1 MINIPKWLRA
11 RPRKLP
17 NASDPL
23 QAPVERPPSSHSV
36 GTNINNPVVDI
47 YRPHIRSGDCLIATG
62 YQDFLSSLAI
72 LLTEVPELRVNG
84 LEEPIRIRIAFGV
97 DTGNTSRIG
106 RSVPVSEEMRLYWL
120 ERSGLRVEDHSDLLA
135 VLARDAIVS
144 RKIQLRVFDPGL
156 AKKLYGIS
164 GDRRMHAKIV
174 SSTLGAVAG
183 SANFS
188 RSGLYRNIEYADG
201 LVAGSHELEEERQ
214 KAAEQIWEASVDWT
228 KEALEILDQLIRP
241 VTAEFAV
248 ARTIVEQKGF
258 QPWLSGDRVEITG
271 HRLYDYQQELTYE
284 ASSITYEHGIAFV
297 EAPTGSGKTEIGC
310 HLGEVL
316 TYAFAQVVPPS
327 PVHSVARK
335 NAAVIAP
342 PRVVPSWEKSKT
354 NALTIIANSS
364 LSKKSL
370 RGAGGDDQDGLRL
383 DQFGL
388 LIIDESHTV
397 TPGFEQASQ
406 RAAAIELAPPS
417 WNVCLSATLLGN
429 RDVDWLSHMQEKRAS
444 IFMTPE
450 YIQRMSDLF
459 DREALRPVEEFTLI
473 DELTAIDAPET
484 ALSHSARLELS
495 DMMAPFLTRRQRNCV
510 GEGEFV
516 GRKAYPILRSHGR
529 PKSMAAT
536 RSQVERLEDVA
547 QLCRDLA
554 PGSTITAV
562 ERSRFGNT
570 STRRNTQDQLYI
582 RNLLNILRANSAQAA
597 WEMESGAI
605 GRWLRDFEARNSAR
619 KRKSAPGQLELFED
633 LVLDDAPTP
642 KCDSLAAMLASKPLR
657 DIDRKRYSAC
667 AEIQERKDRVVFL
680 AERTDTLEIF
690 AEELSRK
697 GIHTNFVVGNRQKSD
712 ASALDDLCGN
722 DAVSFERI
730 VSGKSVESYFRPGG
744 RKAPKG
750 PASVFMTYK
759 MAEGINLQSGDT
771 LVLLGLTSNLKELI
785 QGLGRIDR
793 IDSEFEE
800 VNYHLVDVP
809 VGRFASDEKIAQRIA
824 NYRALSGE
832 ELIEVIDK
840 LETEDTE
847 AILESVI
854 SYLRAPRVLRNNNFH
869 DLLSRLS
876 KNITPARLAD
886 VSKARIQGT
895 WGAELALVSGREAF
909 TMLHLKGTDSR
920 DSFLPPRLLMIRQ
933 NGTEGAEIIRDQI
946 ACAQQLED
954 AYERTQ
960 SLGLENKSPD
970 QEKITAALAALA
982 SYIDELTEW
991 DLRPSRLESLLK
1003 ALAAFLGPHNPE
1015 KNAKGDE
1022 LGMSDQELF
1031 GNLSLQALE
1040 MIGESWG
1047 RLIDPFWEQVKH
1059 EVRTSFAY
1067 DGLPQ
1072 GYIALEQVLQKL
1084 EADYLNRELIR
1095 EKMLKVLEEAKRLS
1109 AGHEPEIASR
1119 IAVVLFS
1126 EGASEQ

>member
-1 MINIPKWLRA
+1 MINLPKWLLT

-17 NASDPL
+17 KLQDPL
-23 QAPVERPPSSHSV
+23 QPPPDKETSSHSV
-36 GTNINNPVVDI
+36 GTNIDSPVVDI
-47 YRPHIRSGDCLIATG
+47 YRPHIQSGDCLIATG
-62 YQDFLSSLAI
+62 YQDFLSSLSI
-72 LLTEVPELRVNG
+72 LLTEVPELR
-84 LEEPIRIRIAFGV
+84 EAQSAEQIRIRIAFGV
-97 DTGNTSRIG
+97 DTGNAKRIG
-106 RSVPVSEEMRLYWL
+106 RSLPVSEEMRLFWL
-120 ERSGLRVEDHSDLLA
+120 ERSGLRVEDHSDLMA
-135 VLARDAIVS
+135 VLARDAIAS
-144 RKIQLRVFDPGL
+144 KKIQLRVFDPTV
-156 AKKLYGIS
+156 AKELYGIS

-174 SSTLGAVAG
+174 SSPLGAVAG

-201 LVAGSHELEEERQ
+201 LLSGSHELEEERQ

-228 KEALEILDQLIRP
+228 KEALEILDKLIRP
-241 VTAEFAV
+241 VSAELAV

-258 QPWLSGDRVEITG
+258 KAWLSGGRTEITG
-271 HRLYDYQQELTYE
+271 HKLYDYQQELTYE
-284 ASSITYEHGIAFV
+284 AAAITYEHGIAFV

-316 TYAFAQVVPPS
+316 TETFTKVVPPS

-342 PRVVPSWEKSKT
+342 PRVVPSWKKSKT
-354 NALTIIANSS
+354 NALTVIANSS

-370 RGAGGDDQDGLRL
+370 RGVGDGDQDGLRL
-383 DQFGL
+383 DQFGV

-450 YIQRMSDLF
+450 YIQRMSELF
-459 DREALRPVEEFTLI
+459 DREAGRSEEEFTLI

-484 ALSHSARLELS
+484 ALSRTARRELS
-495 DMMAPFLTRRQRNCV
+495 DMLAPFLTRRQRNCV
-510 GEGEFV
+510 GEGNIAD
-516 GRKAYPILRSHGR
+516 RKGYPFLKSHGR
-529 PKSMAAT
+529 PKSMTAT
-536 RSQVERLEDVA
+536 VAQVERLEDVA
-547 QLCRDLA
+547 QLCRELA

-597 WEMESGAI
+597 WEMENGVI
-605 GRWLRDFEARNSAR
+605 GKWLRDFEAKISVRR
-619 KRKSAPGQLELFED
+619 KKSMPGQMELFED
-633 LVLDDAPTP
+633 FSLEIAPTP
-642 KCDSLAAMLASKPLR
+642 KCDSLAKMLASKPLR
-657 DIDRKRYSAC
+657 DIDRKRYLAC
-667 AEIQERKDRVVFL
+667 SKIQEGKDRVVFL

-690 AEELSRK
+690 AEELSKIGR
-697 GIHTNFVVGNRQKSD
+697 HTNYVVGNRPKGG
-712 ASALDDLCGN
+712 ANALAGLYGEN
-722 DAVSFERI
+722 AGSFERI
-730 VSGKSVESYFRPGG
+730 ANGKSVEAYFRPGG
-744 RKAPKG
+744 RKVPKG

-793 IDSEFEE
+793 IDSEFEK
-800 VNYHLVDVP
+800 VNYHLVDIP

-832 ELIEVIDK
+832 ELAEVLDR

-854 SYLRAPRVLRNNNFH
+854 SYLRAPRVLRKNNFH
-869 DLLSRLS
+869 DLLSSLS
-876 KNITPARLAD
+876 KQISPSRLAD
-886 VSKARIQGT
+886 VSKAKIEGT

-909 TMLHLKGTDSR
+909 TMLHLKGTDSHDR
-920 DSFLPPRLLMIRQ
+920 FLPPRLLMIRQ
-933 NGTEGAEIIRDQI
+933 DSSGGAEIIRDQI
-946 ACAQQLED
+946 ACAQQLEE
-954 AYERTQ
+954 AYERTC
-960 SLGLENKSPD
+960 SLGLEDDSPR

-982 SYIDELTEW
+982 SHIDELKEW
-991 DLRPSRLESLLK
+991 DLRPARLESLLK
-1003 ALAAFLGPHNPE
+1003 ALAAFLGRNNPDLV
-1015 KNAKGDE
+1015 AGDE
-1022 LGMSDQELF
+1022 IESSDQKFF
-1031 GNLSLQALE
+1031 GHLSLKALE

-1047 RLIDPFWEQVKH
+1047 RLIDPFWEQVKQ

-1067 DGLPQ
+1067 EGLPQ
-1072 GYIALEQVLQKL
+1072 GYVALEQVLEKL
-1084 EADYLNRELIR
+1084 DSDYLNRDVIL
-1095 EKMLKVLEEAKRLS
+1095 EKMIAVLAEAERLS
-1109 AGHEPEIASR
+1109 ARHQPEIASR
-1119 IAVVLFS
+1119 ISVAFFS
-1126 EGASEQ
+1126 EGVGEH

>member
-1 MINIPKWLRA
+1 MINLPKWLLA

-23 QAPVERPPSSHSV
+23 QGPVERTPTSHSV
-36 GTNINNPVVDI
+36 GTNIDNPVVDL

-62 YQDFLSSLAI
+62 YQDFLSSLSI
-72 LLTEVPELRVNG
+72 LLTEMPELRDP
-84 LEEPIRIRIAFGV
+84 ESAEPIRIRIAFGI

-106 RSVPVSEEMRLYWL
+106 RPIPVSEEMRLFWL
-120 ERSGLRVEDHSDLLA
+120 ERSGLRVEDHSDLMA
-135 VLARDAIVS
+135 VLARDAIIS
-144 RKIQLRVFDPGL
+144 GKIQLRVFDPGL
-156 AKKLYGIS
+156 AKELYGIS

-174 SSTLGAVAG
+174 SSPLGAVAG

-201 LVAGSHELEEERQ
+201 LGAGSHKLEEERQ

-228 KEALEILDQLIRP
+228 IEALEILNKLIRP
-241 VTAEFAV
+241 VSAELAV

-258 QPWLSGDRVEITG
+258 QPWLSGDRTEITG
-271 HRLYDYQQELTYE
+271 NELYDYQQELTYE
-284 ASSITYEHGIAFV
+284 ASAITYEHGIAFV
-297 EAPTGSGKTEIGC
+297 AAPTGSGKTEIGC

-316 TYAFAQVVPPS
+316 TETFANVVPPS

-354 NALTIIANSS
+354 NALTIIASSS

-370 RGAGGDDQDGLRL
+370 RGVGNDDRDGLRL
-383 DQFGL
+383 DQFGV

-406 RAAAIELAPPS
+406 RAAAIELAPPG

-450 YIQRMSDLF
+450 YIQRMGDLF
-459 DREALRPVEEFTLI
+459 DREAQRSEDEFTLI

-484 ALSHSARLELS
+484 ALSQSARRELS
-495 DMMAPFLTRRQRNCV
+495 DMMAPFLTRRQRHCV
-510 GEGEFV
+510 GEGKIAE
-516 GRKAYPILRSHGR
+516 RTSYPVLRCHGR
-529 PKSMAAT
+529 PKTMAAT
-536 RSQVERLEDVA
+536 AAQIKRLEVVA
-547 QLCRDLA
+547 QLCKELA

-597 WEMESGAI
+597 WEMEYGAI

-619 KRKSAPGQLELFED
+619 KKKSTPGQLELFED
-633 LVLDDAPTP
+633 FSLEDAPTP
-642 KCDSLAAMLASKPLR
+642 KCESLTKMLESRPLR
-657 DIDRKRYSAC
+657 DIDRKRYRAC
-667 AEIQERKDRVVFL
+667 AGIQERKDRVVFL

-690 AEELSRK
+690 AEELSRM
-697 GIHTNFVVGNRQKSD
+697 GRHTNFVVGNRQKGE
-712 ASALDDLCGN
+712 ASALTSLYGK
-722 DAVSFERI
+722 DAGSFERI
-730 VSGKSVESYFRPGG
+730 ANGRSVESYFRPGG

-824 NYRALSGE
+824 NYRALSGD
-832 ELIEVIDK
+832 ELTEVIDR

-854 SYLRAPRVLRNNNFH
+854 LYLRAPRVLRSNNFH

-876 KNITPARLAD
+876 KEIVPSRLAD
-886 VSKARIQGT
+886 VSKAKIQGT

-933 NGTEGAEIIRDQI
+933 NDSQGAEIVRDQI
-946 ACAQQLED
+946 SCAQQLED
-954 AYERTQ
+954 AYQRTR
-960 SLGLENKSPD
+960 SLGLEDDPPSH
-970 QEKITAALAALA
+970 EKITVALSALA
-982 SYIDELTEW
+982 SHVDELKEW

-1003 ALAAFLGPHNPE
+1003 ALAAFLGRHNPDLV
-1015 KNAKGDE
+1015 AGDE
-1022 LGMSDQELF
+1022 IGSSDQELF
-1031 GNLSLQALE
+1031 GHLSLQALE

-1047 RLIDPFWEQVKH
+1047 RLIDPFWEKVKH

-1072 GYIALEQVLQKL
+1072 GYIALDQVLQKL
-1084 EADYLNRELIR
+1084 ESDYLSREVIL
-1095 EKMLKVLEEAKRLS
+1095 EKMLTVLAEAEQLS
-1109 AGHEPEIASR
+1109 ARHEPEIASR
-1119 IAVVLFS
+1119 IAVAFFS
-1126 EGASEQ
+1126 EGAGEH

>member
-1 MINIPKWLRA
+1 MFSLPKWLHTRT
-11 RPRKLP
+11 RKLP
-17 NASDPL
+17 NAADPL
-23 QAPVERPPSSHSV
+23 QTPVERTPASHSV
-36 GTNINNPVVDI
+36 GTNIENPVVDLF
-47 YRPHIRSGDCLIATG
+47 RPHIRSGDCLIATG
-62 YQDFLSSLAI
+62 YQDFLSSLSI
-72 LLTEVPELRVNG
+72 LLTEVPELR
-84 LEEPIRIRIAFGV
+84 EAKPAEQIRIRIAFGV
-97 DTGNTSRIG
+97 DTGNTLRIG
-106 RSVPVSEEMRLYWL
+106 RSVPISEEMRLFWL
-120 ERSGLRVEDHSDLLA
+120 ERSGLRVEDHSDLMA
-135 VLARDAIVS
+135 VLARDAIIS
-144 RKIQLRVFDPGL
+144 GKIQLRVFDPRL

-174 SSTLGAVAG
+174 SSPLGAVAG

-188 RSGLYRNIEYADG
+188 RSGLYRNIEYSDG
-201 LVAGSHELEEERQ
+201 IDTGSHKLEEERR
-214 KAAEQIWEASVDWT
+214 KAAEQIWEASVDWA
-228 KEALEILDQLIRP
+228 KEALEILDKLIRP
-241 VTAEFAV
+241 VSAELAV

-258 QPWLSGDRVEITG
+258 QPWLSGDRTEITG
-271 HRLYDYQQELTYE
+271 HTLYDYQQELTYE
-284 ASSITYEHGIAFV
+284 ASAITYEHGIVFV

-316 TYAFAQVVPPS
+316 TETFARVVPPS

-342 PRVVPSWEKSKT
+342 PRVVPSWEKIKT
-354 NALTIIANSS
+354 NALTVIANSS

-370 RGAGGDDQDGLRL
+370 RGVGTDDQDGLRL

-406 RAAAIELAPPS
+406 RASAIELAPPS

-444 IFMTPE
+444 IFMTPD
-450 YIQRMSDLF
+450 YIQRMGELF
-459 DREALRPVEEFTLI
+459 DREAGRSEEKFTLI
-473 DELTAIDAPET
+473 DELTAIDAPKT
-484 ALSHSARLELS
+484 ALSQSARRELS

-510 GEGEFV
+510 GEGNFA

-529 PKSMAAT
+529 PKSIGAT
-536 RSQVERLEDVA
+536 SAQVKRLEDVA
-547 QLCRDLA
+547 QLCRELA

-597 WEMESGAI
+597 WEMENGVI
-605 GRWLRDFEARNSAR
+605 GKWLRDFEARNSVRQR
-619 KRKSAPGQLELFED
+619 KCIPGQLELFED
-633 LVLDDAPTP
+633 LTLEDAPTP
-642 KCDSLAAMLASKPLR
+642 KCDALTTMLTSRPLR
-657 DIDRKRYSAC
+657 DIDRKRYRAC

-690 AEELSRK
+690 AEELSRM
-697 GIHTNFVVGNRQKSD
+697 GIHTNFVVGNRQKGE
-712 ASALDDLCGN
+712 ASALADLCGKN
-722 DAVSFERI
+722 SGSFERI
-730 VSGKSVESYFRPGG
+730 KNGRSVESYFRPGG

-832 ELIEVIDK
+832 ELTEVIDR

-854 SYLRAPRVLRNNNFH
+854 SYLRAPRILRSNNFH

-876 KNITPARLAD
+876 KKITPARLAD
-886 VSKARIQGT
+886 VSRANIKGT

-909 TMLHLKGTDSR
+909 TLLHLKGTNSR

-933 NGTEGAEIIRDQI
+933 NDSEGAEIIGDQI

-954 AYERTQ
+954 AYERTR

-970 QEKITAALAALA
+970 QERISAALAALA
-982 SYIDELTEW
+982 SHIDELTEW

-1003 ALAAFLGPHNPE
+1003 ALAAFLGRRNPE
-1015 KNAKGDE
+1015 LAEGDE
-1022 LGMSDQELF
+1022 TGLSDQKLF
-1031 GNLSLQALE
+1031 GHLSLQALE

-1084 EADYLNRELIR
+1084 EADYLNRDAIL
-1095 EKMLKVLEEAKRLS
+1095 EKMHTVLEEANRLS
-1109 AGHEPEIASR
+1109 ARHEPEITSR
-1119 IAVVLFS
+1119 IAVAFFS
-1126 EGASEQ
+1126 AGVGEH

>member
-1 MINIPKWLRA
+1 MIKLPKWLLA

-17 NASDPL
+17 TASDPL
-23 QAPVERPPSSHSV
+23 RAPLERTPASHSV
-36 GTNINNPVVDI
+36 GTNINNPVADI
-47 YRPHIRSGDCLIATG
+47 YRPHVRSGDCLIATG
-62 YQDFLSSLAI
+62 YQDFLSSLSI
-72 LLTEVPELRVNG
+72 LLTEVPELRKADPT
-84 LEEPIRIRIAFGV
+84 EPIRIRIAFGI
-97 DTGNTSRIG
+97 DTGNASRIG
-106 RSVPVSEEMRLYWL
+106 RSVPVSEEMRLFWL
-120 ERSGLRVEDHSDLLA
+120 ERSGLRVEEHSDLMA
-135 VLARDAIVS
+135 VLSRDAIAS
-144 RKIQLRVFDPGL
+144 GKIQLRVFDPAL
-156 AKKLYGIS
+156 AKELYGIS
-164 GDRRMHAKIV
+164 DDRRMHAKIV
-174 SSTLGAVAG
+174 SSPLGAVAG

-201 LVAGSHELEEERQ
+201 LDTGSHELQEERR

-228 KEALEILDQLIRP
+228 KEALEILDKLIRP
-241 VTAEFAV
+241 VSAELAV

-258 QPWLSGDRVEITG
+258 EPWLSGDRTEITG
-271 HRLYDYQQELTYE
+271 HKLYDYQQELTYE
-284 ASSITYEHGIAFV
+284 AAAITYEHGIAFV

-316 TYAFAQVVPPS
+316 TETFARVVPSS
-327 PVHSVARK
+327 PVHNVARK

-342 PRVVPSWEKSKT
+342 PRVVPSWKNSKT
-354 NALTIIANSS
+354 NALTVIANSS

-370 RGAGGDDQDGLRL
+370 RGVGTNDQDGLRL

-406 RAAAIELAPPS
+406 RASAIELAPPS

-444 IFMTPE
+444 IFMTPD
-450 YIQRMSDLF
+450 YIESMASLF
-459 DREALRPVEEFTLI
+459 DREAGRSDAEFALV
-473 DELTAIDAPET
+473 DELTAINGPET
-484 ALSHSARLELS
+484 ALSQDARRELS
-495 DMMAPFLTRRQRNCV
+495 GMMAPFLTRRQRNCV
-510 GEGEFV
+510 GEGKIA
-516 GRKAYPILRSHGR
+516 GRKAYPILTSHGR

-536 RSQVERLEDVA
+536 RAQVERLEAVA
-547 QLCRDLA
+547 QLCSELA

-597 WEMESGAI
+597 WEMEKGVI
-605 GRWLRDFEARNSAR
+605 GKWLRDFESRNAARR
-619 KRKSAPGQLELFED
+619 KRRMPSQMELFED
-633 LVLDDAPTP
+633 LSTEDAPTP
-642 KCDSLAAMLASKPLR
+642 KCDSLTTLLSSKPLR
-657 DIDRKRYSAC
+657 DIDRKRYRAC

-680 AERTDTLEIF
+680 SERTDTLEIF
-690 AEELSRK
+690 AEELSRI
-697 GIHTNFVVGNRQKSD
+697 GLHTNYVVGNRPKAD
-712 ASALDDLCGN
+712 ASALTDLYSIEAG
-722 DAVSFERI
+722 SFERI
-730 VSGKSVESYFRPGG
+730 ANGKSVESYFRPGG

-793 IDSEFEE
+793 IDSQFDE
-800 VNYHLVDVP
+800 VNYHLVDTP

-832 ELIEVIDK
+832 ELTEVIDK

-854 SYLRAPRVLRNNNFH
+854 SYLRAPRVLRANNFH

-876 KNITPARLAD
+876 KSITPARLAD
-886 VSKARIQGT
+886 VSKVKIQGT
-895 WGAELALVSGREAF
+895 WGAELALLSGREAF
-909 TMLHLKGTDSR
+909 TMLHLKGTDGR

-933 NGTEGAEIIRDQI
+933 NGSEGAEIIRDQI
-946 ACAQQLED
+946 TCAQLLAE
-954 AYERTQ
+954 AYERTK
-960 SLGLENKSPD
+960 SLGIEDDSPNR
-970 QEKITAALAALA
+970 ESITAALAALA
-982 SYIDELTEW
+982 SHVDELTEW

-1003 ALAAFLGPHNPE
+1003 ALAAFLQRHDAE
-1015 KNAKGDE
+1015 LSVGDDVAS
-1022 LGMSDQELF
+1022 SDQELF
-1031 GNLSLQALE
+1031 GHLSLQALE

-1067 DGLPQ
+1067 DGIPQ

-1084 EADYLNRELIR
+1084 EADYLNREVIR
-1095 EKMLKVLEEAKRLS
+1095 EKMLVVLDEAERRS
-1109 AGHEPEIASR
+1109 AKHEPEIANR
-1119 IAVVLFS
+1119 IAVAFFS
-1126 EGASEQ
+1126 EGVGEH

>member
-1 MINIPKWLRA
+1 MINLPKWLLT

-17 NASDPL
+17 SVSDPL
-23 QAPVERPPSSHSV
+23 QAPVERAHASHSV
-36 GTNINNPVVDI
+36 GTNIDNPVADI
-47 YRPHIRSGDCLIATG
+47 YRPHLQSGDCLVATG
-62 YQDFLSSLAI
+62 YQDFLSSLSI
-72 LLTEVPELRVNG
+72 LLTEVPELR
-84 LEEPIRIRIAFGV
+84 EAEPAEQIRIRIAFGV

-106 RSVPVSEEMRLYWL
+106 RSVAVTEEMRLFWL
-120 ERSGLRVEDHSDLLA
+120 ERSGLRVEDHSDLMA
-135 VLARDAIVS
+135 VLARDAIAS
-144 RKIQLRVFDPGL
+144 GKIQLRVFDPAA
-156 AKKLYGIS
+156 AKELFGIS

-174 SSTLGAVAG
+174 SSPLGAVAG

-201 LVAGSHELEEERQ
+201 LGTGSHELEGERQ

-228 KEALEILDQLIRP
+228 KEALEILDKLIRP
-241 VTAEFAV
+241 VSAELAV
-248 ARTIVEQKGF
+248 ARTIIEQKGF
-258 QPWLSGDRVEITG
+258 QPWLSGDRTEITG
-271 HRLYDYQQELTYE
+271 HELYDYQQELTYE
-284 ASSITYEHGIAFV
+284 ASAITYEHGIAFV

-316 TYAFAQVVPPS
+316 TETFANVVPPS

-364 LSKKSL
+364 LSKKNL
-370 RGAGGDDQDGLRL
+370 RGAGNDHRDGLRL
-383 DQFGL
+383 DQFGV

-406 RAAAIELAPPS
+406 RAAAIELAPPG

-429 RDVDWLSHMQEKRAS
+429 RDVDWLTHMQEKRAS

-450 YIQRMSDLF
+450 YIQRMGDLF
-459 DREALRPVEEFTLI
+459 DREARRSGEEFTLV

-484 ALSHSARLELS
+484 ALSQSARRELS
-495 DMMAPFLTRRQRNCV
+495 DMMAPFLTRRQRHCV
-510 GEGEFV
+510 GEGNTA
-516 GRKAYPILRSHGR
+516 GRKGYPILESHGR

-536 RSQVERLEDVA
+536 EAQVERLGHVA
-547 QLCRDLA
+547 QLCRELA

-582 RNLLNILRANSAQAA
+582 RNLLNILRANLAQAA

-605 GRWLRDFEARNSAR
+605 GRWLRDFEAKNSAR
-619 KRKSAPGQLELFED
+619 KKKNIPGQMELFED
-633 LVLDDAPTP
+633 LYLEDAPTP
-642 KCDSLAAMLASKPLR
+642 KCDALTKTLGSKPLR
-657 DIDRKRYSAC
+657 DIDRRRYRAC
-667 AEIQERKDRVVFL
+667 AKIQEGKDRVVFL

-690 AEELSRK
+690 AEELSK
-697 GIHTNFVVGNRQKSD
+697 IGLHTNYVVGNRQKGE
-712 ASALDDLCGN
+712 ASALADLYGR
-722 DAVSFERI
+722 DAGSFKRI
-730 VSGKSVESYFRPGG
+730 ANGKSVESYFRPGG

-793 IDSEFEE
+793 IDSKFEK
-800 VNYHLVDVP
+800 VNYHLVDIP

-824 NYRALSGE
+824 NYQALSGN
-832 ELIEVIDK
+832 ELTEVIDK

-854 SYLRAPRVLRNNNFH
+854 TYLRAPRILRSNNFH
-869 DLLSRLS
+869 DVLSRLS
-876 KNITPARLAD
+876 EQISAVRLSD
-886 VSKARIQGT
+886 VSKANIKGT
-895 WGAELALVSGREAF
+895 WGAELALVSGRDAF
-909 TMLHLKGTDSR
+909 TMLHLKGTNGR

-933 NGTEGAEIIRDQI
+933 NGSEGAEIIRDQI
-946 ACAQQLED
+946 TCAQQLED
-954 AYERTQ
+954 AYERTR
-960 SLGLENKSPD
+960 SLGLEDTPPD
-970 QEKITAALAALA
+970 REKITAALAALA
-982 SYIDELTEW
+982 SHVDELKEW

-1003 ALAAFLGPHNPE
+1003 ALAAFLGRDNPE
-1015 KNAKGDE
+1015 LVDGDDIG
-1022 LGMSDQELF
+1022 LSDQRLF
-1031 GNLSLQALE
+1031 GHLSIQALE

-1047 RLIDPFWEQVKH
+1047 RLIDPFWEEVKH

-1067 DGLPQ
+1067 EGLPQ

-1084 EADYLNRELIR
+1084 EADYLNRKIIR
-1095 EKMLKVLEEAKRLS
+1095 EKMLTVLAEAERLS
-1109 AGHEPEIASR
+1109 ARHEPEIASR
-1119 IAVVLFS
+1119 IAVAFFS
-1126 EGASEQ
+1126 EGVGEH

>member
-1 MINIPKWLRA
+1 MINLPKWLLT
-11 RPRKLP
+11 RPRTLP
-17 NASDPL
+17 DASDPL
-23 QAPVERPPSSHSV
+23 QVPMERTPASHSV
-36 GTNINNPVVDI
+36 GTNIDNPVVNI
-47 YRPHIRSGDCLIATG
+47 YRPHIQSGDCLIATG
-62 YQDFLSSLAI
+62 YQDFLSSLSI
-72 LLTEVPELRVNG
+72 LLTEVRELR
-84 LEEPIRIRIAFGV
+84 ETEPAEKIRIRIAFGV
-97 DTGNTSRIG
+97 DTGNASRIG
-106 RSVPVSEEMRLYWL
+106 RSIPVKEEMRLFWL
-120 ERSGLRVEDHSDLLA
+120 ERSGLRVEDHSDLMA
-135 VLARDAIVS
+135 VLARDAIIS
-144 RKIQLRVFDPGL
+144 GKIQLRVFDPGL

-164 GDRRMHAKIV
+164 GERRMHAKIV
-174 SSTLGAVAG
+174 SSPLGAVAG

-201 LVAGSHELEEERQ
+201 LDTGSHELEEERR

-228 KEALEILDQLIRP
+228 KEALEILDKLIRP
-241 VTAEFAV
+241 VSAELAV

-258 QPWLSGDRVEITG
+258 KPWLSGDRTEITG
-271 HRLYDYQQELTYE
+271 HKLYDYQQELTYE
-284 ASSITYEHGIAFV
+284 ASAITYEHGIAFV

-316 TYAFAQVVPPS
+316 TETFARVVPPS
-327 PVHSVARK
+327 PVHSVSRK

-342 PRVVPSWEKSKT
+342 PRVVPSWQNSKT
-354 NALTIIANSS
+354 NALTVIANSS

-370 RGAGGDDQDGLRL
+370 RGVGTNDQDGLRL

-406 RAAAIELAPPS
+406 RASAIELAPPS

-444 IFMTPE
+444 IFMTPD
-450 YIQRMSDLF
+450 YIESMGDLF
-459 DREALRPVEEFTLI
+459 DREAGRSEAEFTLV
-473 DELTAIDAPET
+473 DELTAINGPET
-484 ALSHSARLELS
+484 ALSQNARRELS
-495 DMMAPFLTRRQRNCV
+495 GMMAPFLTRRQRNCV
-510 GEGEFV
+510 GEGNV
-516 GRKAYPILRSHGR
+516 AGRKAYPILKSHGR
-529 PKSMAAT
+529 PKSMGAT
-536 RSQVERLEDVA
+536 RAQVKRLEDVA
-547 QLCRDLA
+547 QLCRELA

-597 WEMESGAI
+597 WEMRNGAI
-605 GRWLRDFEARNSAR
+605 GRWLRDFEARNSVR
-619 KRKSAPGQLELFED
+619 KRKSIPGQMELFED
-633 LVLDDAPTP
+633 LSLEDAPTP
-642 KCDSLAAMLASKPLR
+642 KCDALTTMLASKPLR
-657 DIDRKRYSAC
+657 DIDRKRYRAC

-690 AEELSRK
+690 AEELSRM
-697 GIHTNFVVGNRQKSD
+697 GLHTNFVVGNRQKGE
-712 ASALDDLCGN
+712 ASALADLCGKN
-722 DAVSFERI
+722 AGSFQRI
-730 VSGKSVESYFRPGG
+730 ANGRSVESYFRPGG

-793 IDSEFEE
+793 IDSQFEE

-832 ELIEVIDK
+832 EIIEVLDR

-854 SYLRAPRVLRNNNFH
+854 SYLRAPRVLRANNFH

-876 KNITPARLAD
+876 RNITPARLAD

-909 TMLHLKGTDSR
+909 TLLHLKGTDSR

-933 NGTEGAEIIRDQI
+933 NDSEGAEIIRDQI

-954 AYERTQ
+954 AYERTRK
-960 SLGLENKSPD
+960 LGVENKSPD
-970 QEKITAALAALA
+970 RERVTAALAALA
-982 SYIDELTEW
+982 SHIDELTEW

-1003 ALAAFLGPHNPE
+1003 ALAAFLGRHNPE
-1015 KNAKGDE
+1015 LTKGDE
-1022 LGMSDQELF
+1022 IGLSDQKLF
-1031 GNLSLQALE
+1031 GHLSLQALE

-1084 EADYLNRELIR
+1084 ETDYLSRDDIL
-1095 EKMLKVLEEAKRLS
+1095 EKMHTVLTEAEQLS
-1109 AGHEPEIASR
+1109 ARHEPEIASR
-1119 IAVVLFS
+1119 IAVAFFS
-1126 EGASEQ
+1126 EGAGEN